1 MKSILSTILFA
12 CLLGFH
18 PAGAQPGSGVV
29 INEEGWIIES
39 DFAFTGPMSALIR
52 PDDGLIYLGARSGN
66 LFRADA
72 QGNSVQI
79 VSTTQVA
86 GLGYDPATGAIF
98 LSEDFPGNIQRV
110 DIDAD
115 TGAASAQ
122 DWVTGFHSGDDDPAG
137 IAAVP
142 PDYTGTLL
150 DPGDMVST
158 DRGFNGPNMI
168 YTWSPATVE
177 NEFLVLD
184 DDGSLV
190 DPFDIAVKGETIA
203 IADFDEGIKL
213 LNDDGSVSP
222 LVTTGVSFL
231 DAQGVVFDTR
241 SDDLLVLDTAL
252 EGVYRVNMTSGQVTL
267 MFSQLGSSV
276 TSWGG
281 VNIYDDGT
289 TQRIV
294 VSVTGANRVLVFSG
308 PDFLFVDGFENL
320 PVQNLR
326 PENLP

>member
-1 MKSILSTILFA
+1 MKAMLSLILFA
-12 CLLGFH
+12 CLLGSH

-66 LFRADA
+66 LFRSDA
-72 QGNSVQI
+72 QGNSEQL

-86 GLGYDPATGAIF
+86 GVGYDPATGAIF
-98 LSEDFPGNIQRV
+98 LSEDFPGDIQRV
-110 DIDAD
+110 DIDPD

-142 PDYTGTLL
+142 LDYTGTLL
-150 DPGDMVST
+150 LPGDMLST

-168 YTWSPATVE
+168 YTWSPLTPE

-190 DPFDIAVKGETIA
+190 DPFDIAVKGQTIA
-203 IADFDEGIKL
+203 IADFNEGIKL

-222 LVTTGVSFL
+222 LVTAGVSFMA
-231 DAQGVVFDTR
+231 AQGVVFDTR

-252 EGVYRVNMTSGQVTL
+252 DGVYRVDMTTGQATA
-267 MFSQLGSSV
+267 MFSQLGSSG
-276 TSWGG
+276 TNWGG
-281 VNIYDDGT
+281 INIYDDGSL
-289 TQRIV
+289 QRIV
-294 VSVTGANRVLVFSG
+294 VSVTEGDRVLVFSG
-308 PDFLFVDGFENL
+308 PDFLFIDGFES
-320 PVQNLR
+320 P
-326 PENLP
+326 